1 MASSNPQ
8 VNNNADF
15 RLENLFSTRG
25 KTALVSGGGS
35 GIGLMISQA
44 LAVNGAHV
52 YIFSRTQEKLDRVV
66 ETYNKGDIDGKIT
79 ALQGDV
85 SSKESI
91 QKLVEEYSKHES
103 KLDILVNNAGIAG
116 ETTTFEAKTAEQL
129 RDNLFNGD
137 SFDNWES
144 VYRTNVTS
152 AYFLTAACLPLL
164 NKSTETIKGWS
175 ATVLNIISI
184 SGSIKISQH
193 HPAYNSS
200 KAAFG
205 YLNKVLANEFALNG
219 FKIRVNGISPGVFHS
234 EMTAGDSSANQKS
247 ETENEKYKKLPS
259 GRVGADQ
266 DMAQAVLFAILDQY
280 LNGQSIIVDGGYQIT
295 SGGQ

>member
-152 AYFLTAACLPLL
+152 AYFLTVACLPLL